1 MADTTAQASW
11 QRRLDFLADEPLAD
25 PSVYDLDRIN
35 PLVAQAMPEDV
46 CRIFGVLPVSY
57 ADGVLTVATAQPAD
71 SLALRVA
78 HAAADGRGF
87 VAPLRVLVL
96 APDRLERAMDRVF
109 GAGNGSMGR
118 ASFPVT
124 S

>member
-25 PSVYDLDRIN
+25 PSVYDLDRVN

-57 ADGVLTVATAQPAD
+57 ADGVLTVATARPED
-71 SLALRVA
+71 DLALRIA
-78 HAAADGRGF
+78 HAAAARRGLA
-87 VAPLRVLVL
+87 APLRVLVL
-96 APDRLERAMDRVF
+96 SPERLQRATDRLF
-109 GAGNGSMGR
+109 G
-118 ASFPVT
+118 
-124 S
+124 